1 MDYAE
6 WDVYYRQILE
16 DFGFSREEDE
26 RAAKILDAKL
36 TGRRINPEELR
47 PLFAG
52 KEATVAG
59 NATGLRKELMAV
71 SRPLLAADEATSVLR
86 TAGIRPDVIV
96 TDLDGT
102 VEDQVAANAEG
113 TVAVVHAHGDNIPA
127 LQKWAPKFTGPVVA
141 TTQSRPFGR
150 VYNFGGFTDGD
161 RAAFLAD
168 HLGAARLLLLGF
180 DFENPSPKDEDR
192 EVKKRKLDWAYIL
205 LQTLDVSAYQETETG
220 EPSREPLSDYGR

>member
-26 RAAKILDAKL
+26 RAAKLLDATL
-36 TGRRINPEELR
+36 GGRRIDPEDLR
-47 PLFAG
+47 TTFAG
-52 KEATVAG
+52 REATVAG
-59 NATGLRKELMAV
+59 NAGTLAEELGAV
-71 SRPLLAADEATSVLR
+71 SRPLLAADEAATVLR
-86 TAGIRPDVIV
+86 RADLLPDVIV
-96 TDLDGT
+96 TDLDGD
-102 VEDQVAANAEG
+102 VEDQIALNVGG
-113 TVAVVHAHGDNIPA
+113 TVAVVHAHGDNIEA
-127 LQKWAPKFTGPVVA
+127 IERWAPRFHGPVIA

-168 HLGAARLLLLGF
+168 HLGARSLLLLGF
-180 DFENPSPKDEDR
+180 DFENPSPKDADP

-205 LQTLDVSAYQETETG
+205 LQTLDVSGYDTDKG
-220 EPSREPLSDYGR
+220 